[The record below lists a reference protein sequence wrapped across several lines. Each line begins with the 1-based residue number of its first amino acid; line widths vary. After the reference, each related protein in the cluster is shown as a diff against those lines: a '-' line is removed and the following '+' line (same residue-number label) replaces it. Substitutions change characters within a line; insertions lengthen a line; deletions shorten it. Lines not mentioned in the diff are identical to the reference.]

1 MKRSIIAVLLLGVSA
16 CAPVQHTES
25 LELSNATT
33 SGLAG
38 PGDLVAR
45 VNKQR
50 NLQNAFGK
58 SDIFG
63 RKTDE
68 GFIELRFAGMNPDG
82 EVVLYRTDTN
92 IVTNESTMSRTAGG
106 GFLYGQSNGNQA
118 TLTGSSF
125 TPASDYHAVIPAG
138 SLQIAVP
145 KGTDSIP
152 FEGHVVHVLEATKT
166 TLRFRVE

>member
-1 MKRSIIAVLLLGVSA
+1 MKRLVIAALLLATTA

-25 LELSNATT
+25 LELSQASA

-50 NLQNAFGK
+50 NLQKAFGK

-68 GFIELRFAGMNPDG
+68 GFIELRFAGMDPDG
-82 EVVLYRTDTN
+82 EAILYRTDTN

-106 GFLYGQSNGNQA
+106 GFLYGQRNGNQA
-118 TLTGSSF
+118 TITGNSF

-152 FEGHVVHVLEATKT
+152 FEGHVVHLLEVTKT
-166 TLRFRVE
+166 TLRFKVE

>member
-1 MKRSIIAVLLLGVSA
+1 MKKLVIVALLFGAAA
-16 CAPVQHTES
+16 CAPIQHTET
-25 LELSNATT
+25 LEVTSANA

-68 GFIELRFAGMNPDG
+68 GFIELRFAGMDADG
-82 EVVLYRTDTN
+82 EVILYRTDTN

-106 GFLYGQSNGNQA
+106 SFLYGQRNGNQA
-118 TLTGSSF
+118 TITGSSI

-138 SLQIAVP
+138 SLQIEVP
-145 KGTDSIP
+145 KGEDTLP
-152 FEGHVVHVLEATKT
+152 FEGHVVHILAATKT
-166 TLRFRVE
+166 TLRFSVQ